1 MADKLDNLKKA
12 KPFKKNDPRINRNGR
27 PKLPD
32 INEALARVLAA
43 EKDGINAAEAI
54 LMALRA
60 KASKG
65 DVKAAEYL
73 LNRGYGKPKETHEL
87 KGDLIP
93 IGKVVIVHTDA
104 KSS

>member
-1 MADKLDNLKKA
+1 MKNPPPEHSK
-12 KPFKKNDPRINRNGR
+12 FKKGQTGNPKGR

-32 INEALARVLAA
+32 INAALAKVLSD
-43 EKDGINAAEAI
+43 EKEGITAAEAI

-73 LNRGYGKPKETHEL
+73 LNRGYGKPKETL
-87 KGDLIP
+87 DLNAEVTTI
-93 IGKVVIVHTDA
+93 KVVRE
-104 KSS
+104 

>member
-12 KPFKKNDPRINRNGR
+12 KPFKKDDPRINREGR

-32 INEALARVLAA
+32 INEALAKVLSDTK
-43 EKDGINAAEAI
+43 EGITAAEAI

-73 LNRGYGKPKETHEL
+73 LNRGYGKPKETLDL
-87 KGDLIP
+87 KAEVTTI
-93 IGKVVIVHTDA
+93 KVVRE
-104 KSS
+104 

>member
-1 MADKLDNLKKA
+1 MKKFP
-12 KPFKKNDPRINRNGR
+12 KGKSGNPKGR

-32 INEALARVLAA
+32 INEALAKVLSD
-43 EKDGINAAEAI
+43 EKEGINAAEAI

-73 LNRGYGKPKETHEL
+73 LNRGYGKPKETVAIEGEKINKKIKL
-87 KGDLIP
+87 PDGTEIDI
-93 IGKVVIVHTDA
+93 
-104 KSS
+104 